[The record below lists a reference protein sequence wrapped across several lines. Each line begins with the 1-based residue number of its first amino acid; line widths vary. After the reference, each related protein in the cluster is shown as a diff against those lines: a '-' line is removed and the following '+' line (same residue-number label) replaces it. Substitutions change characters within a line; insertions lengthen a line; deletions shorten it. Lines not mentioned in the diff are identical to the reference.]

1 MEDNIKSIS
10 TDLFYKV
17 RSKFS
22 GLKLGTET
30 GEVTINPEDA
40 VFFDFDYMEGDN
52 PIGHVSISLAETG
65 SMKVYY
71 STGITEAM
79 DSVQKDGWY
88 TFLKSMRAFAKR
100 RLMSFDTRDIAKEVL
115 DKRDYAFLSQY
126 GGNSTVG
133 ESTMNEG
140 MYGTN
145 KTSYQKLEDTKLIV
159 KHTKQVDET
168 QPGSRSRNISGLF
181 IENSSGERFKYPFI
195 HLAGARAMQR
205 HVQEGGLPYDEIG
218 QYIVSLSEQLA
229 QLRSFGNYVV
239 KNDLMNSETN
249 GIVERS
255 KQALEDIRTTIKRLS
270 GKNFYNEFKENFK
283 PVENTQI
290 PNEIVD
296 DLTSKF
302 TVRKFNEEL
311 KDVFPIIHQLMM
323 RDEDRQETD
332 VVETEE
338 NLKDHFS
345 KFENW
350 VQKLGEESS
359 IESSDEEERQ
369 STIEKLNKLVGDHFA
384 AGMDGTN
391 AIQSLESI
399 GIKDQLLMKQ
409 IKELSKEDSNA
420 CVRPLIKSYLENL
433 VREGKLSQDEFAKVD
448 FGDMT
453 EEGAEEI
460 QEKFTSKDLAEFIY
474 SFYDKETGKFPKGE
488 TGVLTMVEKKFGDRA
503 AKVANGF
510 IQKLSSKQDEGILD
524 TLWGASKD
532 AIRDPSVDYDK
543 VKKDSDFVYDLQDA
557 GYSDKQIKM
566 AYGILNDPRY
576 KQGNLKGALAA
587 IEKIAPG
594 MSEEPA
600 IQNAIRATQ
609 ESIETDEKLSI
620 GQQMARD
627 GIKYSRDKEKEII
640 GQIGEYMKKSGYSE
654 KQIRYYLNYDEDFI
668 PDVLGELPRDTGES
682 DELNRIK
689 QLSGF

>member
-40 VFFDFDYMEGDN
+40 VFFDFDYMDGDN
-52 PIGHVSISLAETG
+52 PVGHVSISLAEHG

-71 STGITEAM
+71 STGITEDM
-79 DSVQKDGWY
+79 DTVQKDGWY

-145 KTSYQKLEDTKLIV
+145 KTSYQKLQDTKLIV

-168 QPGSRSRNISGLF
+168 QPGARSRNISGLF

-205 HVQEGGLPYDEIG
+205 HVQEGGLPYDEMG

-229 QLRSFGNYVV
+229 QLRSFSNYVV

-270 GKNFYNEFKENFK
+270 SKNFYNEFKENFK
-283 PVENTQI
+283 PVENAEI

-323 RDEDRQETD
+323 RDEDRQNTD

-350 VQKLGEESS
+350 VQKLGEDSS
-359 IESSDEEERQ
+359 IESSDDEERL

-399 GIKDQLLMKQ
+399 GIKDQQLMKQ
-409 IKELSKEDSNA
+409 IKELAKDDSNA
-420 CVRPLIKSYLENL
+420 CVRPLIKKYLENL
-433 VREGKLSQDEFAKVD
+433 VREGRLSEDDFAKVE
-448 FGDMT
+448 FGDMEDEAT
-453 EEGAEEI
+453 EDSDEV
-460 QEKFTSKDLAEFIY
+460 QENFTSKDLAEFIY
-474 SFYDKETGKFPKGE
+474 SFYDKLKRKFPKGE

-510 IQKLSSKQDEGILD
+510 IQKLSSQQDEGILD

-532 AIRDPSVDYDK
+532 AIRDPSVDWDK
-543 VKKDSDFVYDLQDA
+543 TERESDMVYALQDA
-557 GYSDKQIKM
+557 GYSDKQIKQ

-576 KQGNLKGALAA
+576 KQGNLTGALEK

-594 MSEEPA
+594 MAKHPA
-600 IQNAIRATQ
+600 FQKVMKATQ
-609 ESIETDEKLSI
+609 ESI
-620 GQQMARD
+620 
-627 GIKYSRDKEKEII
+627 
-640 GQIGEYMKKSGYSE
+640 
-654 KQIRYYLNYDEDFI
+654 
-668 PDVLGELPRDTGES
+668 
-682 DELNRIK
+682 ELNRIK

>member
-71 STGITEAM
+71 STGITEDM

-229 QLRSFGNYVV
+229 QLRSFSNYVV

-283 PVENTQI
+283 PVENTEI
-290 PNEIVD
+290 PSEIVD

-350 VQKLGEESS
+350 VQKLGEDSS

-409 IKELSKEDSNA
+409 IKELAKEDSNA

-433 VREGKLSQDEFAKVD
+433 VREGKLSQDDFAKVE

-453 EEGAEEI
+453 EEGIDE
-460 QEKFTSKDLAEFIY
+460 QPEKFTSKDLAEFIY
-474 SFYDKETGKFPKGE
+474 SFYDRETGQFPKGE

-510 IQKLSSKQDEGILD
+510 IQKLSSKKDEGILD
-524 TLWGASKD
+524 KIWGASKQ
-532 AIRDPSVDYDK
+532 AIRDPDVDYDK

-609 ESIETDEKLSI
+609 ENI
-620 GQQMARD
+620 
-627 GIKYSRDKEKEII
+627 
-640 GQIGEYMKKSGYSE
+640 
-654 KQIRYYLNYDEDFI
+654 
-668 PDVLGELPRDTGES
+668 
-682 DELNRIK
+682 ELNRIK

>member
-1 MEDNIKSIS
+1 MEDNLRSIS

-17 RSKFS
+17 RSRFS
-22 GLKLGTET
+22 GLKLGKET
-30 GEVTINPEDA
+30 GEVTINPEEA
-40 VFFDFDYMEGDN
+40 VFFDFDYMEGEN
-52 PIGHVSISLAETG
+52 PIGHVSVSLAEPS

-71 STGITEAM
+71 STGITEDM

-88 TFLKSMRAFAKR
+88 KFLKSMRAFAKR
-100 RLMSFDTRDIAKEVL
+100 RLMNFDTRDISKDHL

-126 GGNSTVG
+126 SQNTQVG
-133 ESTMNEG
+133 ESVMNEG
-140 MYGTN
+140 MFGTS
-145 KTSYQKLEDTKLIV
+145 KTSYQKLENTRLIV
-159 KHTKQVDET
+159 KHSKQVDET
-168 QPGSRSRNISGLF
+168 SPGSRARNISGLF
-181 IENSSGERFKYPFI
+181 IENADGERFKYPFI
-195 HLAGARAMQR
+195 HLSGARAMQR

-218 QYIVSLSEQLA
+218 KYIVSLSEQIA
-229 QLRSFGNYVV
+229 QLKSFGNYVV
-239 KNDLMNSETN
+239 KNDLMNSDTN
-249 GIVERS
+249 SIVERS
-255 KQALEDIRTTIKRLS
+255 KQALETLKREVHKLS
-270 GKNFYNEFKENFK
+270 GRSYYGQFKEQFQ
-283 PVENTQI
+283 PQDTAEI
-290 PNEIVD
+290 PDEVID
-296 DLTSKF
+296 DLTAKF
-302 TVRKFNEEL
+302 TVKKFNEEM
-311 KDVFPIIHQLMM
+311 KDVFPIIHRLMKE
-323 RDEDRQETD
+323 DEVTEQSD
-332 VVETEE
+332 VVDHKEE
-338 NLKDHFS
+338 KLADVFN

-350 VQKLGEESS
+350 VNELGEASA
-359 IESSDEEERQ
+359 IQSSDTEEQ
-369 STIEKLNKLVGDHFA
+369 SQAVTDLNKLIGKHFP
-384 AGMDGTN
+384 AGVDGTN
-391 AIQSLESI
+391 AIQSLE
-399 GIKDQLLMKQ
+399 GIIDDPKLLSR
-409 IKELSKEDSNA
+409 IKNTASEDSDE
-420 CVRPLIKSYLENL
+420 CIRPLIKQWVEMNAPEIMS
-433 VREGKLSQDEFAKVD
+433 KLD

-453 EEGAEEI
+453 DEVESDQNEDNVSEEWDT
-460 QEKFTSKDLAEFIY
+460 KKLAEFVF
-474 SFYDKETGKFPKGE
+474 SFYDRETGKFPKGE

-503 AKVANGF
+503 AQVANGL
-510 IQKLSSKQDEGILD
+510 IQKLSSKQDEGIMD

-532 AIRDPSVDYDK
+532 AIRDPGVDYDK
-543 VKKDSDFVYDLQDA
+543 VEKDSDFVYDLQDA

-609 ESIETDEKLSI
+609 ENIETDEKLSI

-668 PDVLGELPRDTGES
+668 SDVLGELPRDTGES

>member
-40 VFFDFDYMEGDN
+40 VFFDFDYMDGDN
-52 PIGHVSISLAETG
+52 PVGHVSISLAEHG

-71 STGITEAM
+71 STGITEDM
-79 DSVQKDGWY
+79 DTVQKDGWY

-145 KTSYQKLEDTKLIV
+145 KTSYQKLQDTKLIV

-168 QPGSRSRNISGLF
+168 QPGARSRNISGLF

-205 HVQEGGLPYDEIG
+205 HVQEGGLPYDEMG

-229 QLRSFGNYVV
+229 QLRSFSNYVV

-270 GKNFYNEFKENFK
+270 SKNFYNEFKENFK
-283 PVENTQI
+283 PVENAEI
-290 PNEIVD
+290 PSEIVD

-323 RDEDRQETD
+323 RDEDRQNTD

-350 VQKLGEESS
+350 VQKLGEDSS
-359 IESSDEEERQ
+359 IESSDDEERL

-399 GIKDQLLMKQ
+399 GIKDQQLMKQ
-409 IKELSKEDSNA
+409 IKELAKDDSNA
-420 CVRPLIKSYLENL
+420 CVRPLIKKYLENL
-433 VREGKLSQDEFAKVD
+433 VREGRLSEDDFAKVE

-453 EEGAEEI
+453 EEGIEETP
-460 QEKFTSKDLAEFIY
+460 EKFTSKDLAEFIY
-474 SFYDKETGKFPKGE
+474 SFYDRETGQFPKGE

-503 AKVANGF
+503 ARVAQGF
-510 IQKLSSKQDEGILD
+510 INKLSEKS
-524 TLWGASKD
+524 
-532 AIRDPSVDYDK
+532 
-543 VKKDSDFVYDLQDA
+543 DSGEHDNMGFT
-557 GYSDKQIKM
+557 DKQIKM
-566 AYGILNDPRY
+566 AFGVLNDPRY
-576 KQGNLKGALAA
+576 HQGNYSGAVEV
-587 IEKIAPG
+587 IEKIAKGLSRHPSVAKAL
-594 MSEEPA
+594 M
-600 IQNAIRATQ
+600 RAN
-609 ESIETDEKLSI
+609 ES
-620 GQQMARD
+620 
-627 GIKYSRDKEKEII
+627 
-640 GQIGEYMKKSGYSE
+640 
-654 KQIRYYLNYDEDFI
+654 
-668 PDVLGELPRDTGES
+668 S
-682 DELNRIK
+682 DELDRIK

>member
-52 PIGHVSISLAETG
+52 PIGHVSISLAEHG

-71 STGITEAM
+71 STGITEDM
-79 DSVQKDGWY
+79 DTVQKDGWY

-133 ESTMNEG
+133 ESVMNEG

-181 IENSSGERFKYPFI
+181 IENASGERFKYPFI

-283 PVENTQI
+283 PAENSEI
-290 PNEIVD
+290 PSEIVD

-350 VQKLGEESS
+350 VQKLGENSS
-359 IESSDEEERQ
+359 IESSDEEERL

-409 IKELSKEDSNA
+409 IKELAKEDSNA

-433 VREGKLSQDEFAKVD
+433 VREGKLSQDEFEKVE

-453 EEGAEEI
+453 EEGIEDAP
-460 QEKFTSKDLAEFIY
+460 EKFTSKDLAEFIY
-474 SFYDKETGKFPKGE
+474 SFYDRETGKFPKGE

-503 AKVANGF
+503 ARVAQGF
-510 IQKLSSKQDEGILD
+510 IDRLAEKSNNGDHDNMGF
-524 TLWGASKD
+524 T
-532 AIRDPSVDYDK
+532 
-543 VKKDSDFVYDLQDA
+543 
-557 GYSDKQIKM
+557 DKQIKM
-566 AYGILNDPRY
+566 AFGVLNDPRY
-576 KQGNLKGALAA
+576 HQGNYSGAVEV
-587 IEKIAPG
+587 IEKIAKGLSRHP
-594 MSEEPA
+594 SVA
-600 IQNAIRATQ
+600 RALQ
-609 ESIETDEKLSI
+609 RANESS
-620 GQQMARD
+620 
-627 GIKYSRDKEKEII
+627 S
-640 GQIGEYMKKSGYSE
+640 
-654 KQIRYYLNYDEDFI
+654 
-668 PDVLGELPRDTGES
+668 
-682 DELNRIK
+682 ELNRIK

>member
-71 STGITEAM
+71 STGITEDM

-218 QYIVSLSEQLA
+218 QYIVGLSEQLA
-229 QLRSFGNYVV
+229 QLRSFSNYVV

-283 PVENTQI
+283 PVENTEI
-290 PNEIVD
+290 PSEIVD

-350 VQKLGEESS
+350 VQKLGEDSS

-409 IKELSKEDSNA
+409 IKELAKEDSNA

-433 VREGKLSQDEFAKVD
+433 VREGKLSQDDFAKVE

-453 EEGAEEI
+453 EEGIDE
-460 QEKFTSKDLAEFIY
+460 QPEKFTSKDLAEFIY
-474 SFYDKETGKFPKGE
+474 SFYDRETGQFPKGE

-510 IQKLSSKQDEGILD
+510 IQKLSSKKDEGILD
-524 TLWGASKD
+524 KIWGASKQ
-532 AIRDPSVDYDK
+532 AIRDPDVDYDK

-609 ESIETDEKLSI
+609 ENI
-620 GQQMARD
+620 
-627 GIKYSRDKEKEII
+627 
-640 GQIGEYMKKSGYSE
+640 
-654 KQIRYYLNYDEDFI
+654 
-668 PDVLGELPRDTGES
+668 
-682 DELNRIK
+682 ELNRIK

>member
-52 PIGHVSISLAETG
+52 PIGHVSISLAEHG

-71 STGITEAM
+71 STGITEDM
-79 DSVQKDGWY
+79 DTVQKDGWY

-145 KTSYQKLEDTKLIV
+145 KTSYQKLQDTKLIV

-168 QPGSRSRNISGLF
+168 QPGARSRNISGLF

-229 QLRSFGNYVV
+229 QLRSFSNYVV

-283 PVENTQI
+283 PVENSEI
-290 PNEIVD
+290 PSEIVD

-350 VQKLGEESS
+350 VQKLGEDSS
-359 IESSDEEERQ
+359 IESSDEEERL

-409 IKELSKEDSNA
+409 IKELAKEDSNA

-433 VREGKLSQDEFAKVD
+433 VREGKLSQDDFAKVE

-453 EEGAEEI
+453 EEGIEDAP
-460 QEKFTSKDLAEFIY
+460 EKFTSKDLAEFIY
-474 SFYDKETGKFPKGE
+474 SFYDRETGKFPKGE

-503 AKVANGF
+503 ARVAQGF
-510 IQKLSSKQDEGILD
+510 IDRLAEKSNNGDHDNMGF
-524 TLWGASKD
+524 T
-532 AIRDPSVDYDK
+532 
-543 VKKDSDFVYDLQDA
+543 
-557 GYSDKQIKM
+557 DKQIKM
-566 AYGILNDPRY
+566 AFGVLNDPRY
-576 KQGNLKGALAA
+576 HQGNYSGAVEV
-587 IEKIAPG
+587 IEKIAKGLSRHP
-594 MSEEPA
+594 SVA
-600 IQNAIRATQ
+600 RALQ
-609 ESIETDEKLSI
+609 RANESS
-620 GQQMARD
+620 
-627 GIKYSRDKEKEII
+627 S
-640 GQIGEYMKKSGYSE
+640 
-654 KQIRYYLNYDEDFI
+654 
-668 PDVLGELPRDTGES
+668 
-682 DELNRIK
+682 ELNRIK